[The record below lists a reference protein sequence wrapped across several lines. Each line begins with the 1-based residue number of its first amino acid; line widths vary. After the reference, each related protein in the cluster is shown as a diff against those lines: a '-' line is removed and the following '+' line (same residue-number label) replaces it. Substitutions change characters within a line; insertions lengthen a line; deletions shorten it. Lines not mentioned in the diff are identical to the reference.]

1 MAKHFERKDYKN
13 VTKAE
18 LEIAPAA
25 SDSCD
30 DVRTTELFDRLM
42 QKENSYGGKR
52 SIDRM
57 EHIVMHFLCD
67 ILVAIVSGMNYDLP
81 GYKY

>member
-13 VTKAE
+13 VTKTE
-18 LEIAPAA
+18 LEIAVAAA

-42 QKENSYGGKR
+42 QKENPPPEKTATEAKGQSTEW
-52 SIDRM
+52 ST
-57 EHIVMHFLCD
+57 
-67 ILVAIVSGMNYDLP
+67 
-81 GYKY
+81 